1 MKDTIRQLIQ
11 QALTQLVN
19 EGVLPEGL
27 TPAIQVE
34 NTRDKTHGDFASN
47 IAMMLSK
54 PAGMKPRDLAEK
66 KSLPHCR
73 PTQA

>member
-11 QALTQLVN
+11 QAITQLVN

-34 NTRDKTHGDFASN
+34 NTRD
-47 IAMMLSK
+47 
-54 PAGMKPRDLAEK
+54 
-66 KSLPHCR
+66 
-73 PTQA
+73 